1 MDSVLTLGLDSVLLP
16 PKTAFSLPILNC
28 VLLGQRPSSPARISV
43 LSPDETASFSFKNQR
58 PSFSCSAQPQEGFL
72 LLRYASE
79 TAAALLLELKDG
91 TQKNLTRAGTRS
103 PPKLRVE
110 PENLTRAG
118 TRSPPRLRVR
128 SPTGDTRALNS
139 AADRLNNRRA
149 EADKSPAINKNIKSW
164 MIK

>member
-1 MDSVLTLGLDSVLLP
+1 MDSVLTLGLDSVLLL
-16 PKTAFSLPILNC
+16 PKQRFLCQTGTASSLDS
-28 VLLGQRPSSPARISV
+28 VLPLLKGSASSLQMRQRPSPSRISV
-43 LSPDETASFSFKNQR
+43 LP
-58 PSFSCSAQPQEGFL
+58 SAQPQEGFL

-91 TQKNLTRAGTRS
+91 TQKNLTRAGTQS
-103 PPKLRVE
+103 PPKLRVK

-149 EADKSPAINKNIKSW
+149 EADKV
-164 MIK
+164 